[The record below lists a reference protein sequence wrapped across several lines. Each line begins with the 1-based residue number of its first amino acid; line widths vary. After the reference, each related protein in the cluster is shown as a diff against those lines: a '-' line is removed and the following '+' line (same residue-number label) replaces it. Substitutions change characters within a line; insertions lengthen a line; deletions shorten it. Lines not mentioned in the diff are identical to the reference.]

1 MKVEFYVD
9 RLSEYENSVINDIKI
24 IKTQMNVFEF
34 IDDNKMKVIF
44 YSPYGEVR
52 IQFNKK
58 EYSFTHSKFNDY
70 IAGGQYINDDK
81 MKKYQTVLFDILN
94 EPLIKNANKLF

>member
-1 MKVEFYVD
+1 MD

-34 IDDNKMKVIF
+34 IDENKMTIIF
-44 YSPYGEVR
+44 YSPYEKAR

-58 EYSFTHSKFNDY
+58 EYSFTHSKFDEY
-70 IAGGQYINDDK
+70 IIDRQYINDDK

-94 EPLIKNANKLF
+94 EPLIKNANKLT

>member
-1 MKVEFYVD
+1 MKPEHYVD
-9 RLSEYENSVINDIKI
+9 RLSEYENGVINDIKI

-34 IDDNKMKVIF
+34 VDENKMTVIF

-52 IQFNKK
+52 IKFDKK
-58 EYSFTHSKFNDY
+58 EYSFTHSKFDDY
-70 IAGGQYINDDK
+70 IFSGQYINDDK

-94 EPLIKNANKLF
+94 EPLIKNANKLT